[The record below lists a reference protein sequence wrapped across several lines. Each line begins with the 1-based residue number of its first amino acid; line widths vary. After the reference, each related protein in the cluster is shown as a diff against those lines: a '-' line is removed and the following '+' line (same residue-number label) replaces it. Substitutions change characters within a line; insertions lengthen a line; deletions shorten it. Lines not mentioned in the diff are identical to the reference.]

1 LKGAAAVANAFET
14 VILKM
19 RDLGMFQF
27 LLPFML
33 TATIFYGLLRKSKI
47 FGEEFRAIT
56 VNAVVALVAAFMVWA
71 APIILGVNIE
81 TGLAAFFLQGMSATL
96 ILLVGL
102 MMTSMFFPPDL
113 AAEARRVQ
121 ETWRGSARRRNHN
134 RDCHSDIERDDKHI
148 PACRDQVRNRR
159 GHIALGRDHIQHTYG
174 VAAARHRGRARIG
187 RRRERQG
194 QELIVWQGSRI

>member
-113 AAEARRVQ
+113 AAELQ
-121 ETWRGSARRRNHN
+121 KLEGFK
-134 RDCHSDIERDDKHI
+134 KH
-148 PACRDQVRNRR
+148 
-159 GHIALGRDHIQHTYG
+159 G
-174 VAAARHRGRARIG
+174 VAVLVAAIITVIA
-187 RRRERQG
+187 
-194 QELIVWQGSRI
+194 IVISSGMINIFLPAGIRFGTGGDISLSDETMSSILMVLLLLGTVAVLVWGGTGKKD

>member
-1 LKGAAAVANAFET
+1 MKGAAAVANAFET

-113 AAEARRVQ
+113 AAELQ
-121 ETWRGSARRRNHN
+121 KLEGFK
-134 RDCHSDIERDDKHI
+134 KH
-148 PACRDQVRNRR
+148 
-159 GHIALGRDHIQHTYG
+159 G
-174 VAAARHRGRARIG
+174 VAVLVAAIITVIA
-187 RRRERQG
+187 
-194 QELIVWQGSRI
+194 IVISSGMINIFLPAGIRFGTGGDISLSDETMSSILMVLLLLGTVAVLVWGGTGKKD

>member
-1 LKGAAAVANAFET
+1 MANAFET

-113 AAEARRVQ
+113 AAELQ
-121 ETWRGSARRRNHN
+121 KLEGFK
-134 RDCHSDIERDDKHI
+134 KH
-148 PACRDQVRNRR
+148 
-159 GHIALGRDHIQHTYG
+159 G
-174 VAAARHRGRARIG
+174 VAVLVAAIITVIA
-187 RRRERQG
+187 
-194 QELIVWQGSRI
+194 IVISSGMINIFLPAGIRFGTGGDISLSDETMSSILMVLLLLGTVAVLVWGGTGKKD

>member
-33 TATIFYGLLRKSKI
+33 TATIFYGLLRKSRI

-81 TGLAAFFLQGMSATL
+81 TSLAAFFLQGTSATL

-102 MMTSMFFPPDL
+102 MMASMFFPPDL
-113 AAEARRVQ
+113 AAELQ
-121 ETWRGSARRRNHN
+121 KLEGFK
-134 RDCHSDIERDDKHI
+134 KH
-148 PACRDQVRNRR
+148 
-159 GHIALGRDHIQHTYG
+159 G
-174 VAAARHRGRARIG
+174 VAVLVAAIITVIA
-187 RRRERQG
+187 
-194 QELIVWQGSRI
+194 IVISSGMINIFLPAGIRFGTGGDISLSDETMSSILMVLLLLGTVAVLVLGGTGKKD

>member
-1 LKGAAAVANAFET
+1 MANAFET

-33 TATIFYGLLRKSKI
+33 TATIFYGLLRKSRI

-81 TGLAAFFLQGMSATL
+81 TSLAAFFLQGTSATL

-102 MMTSMFFPPDL
+102 MMASMFFPPDL
-113 AAEARRVQ
+113 AAELQ
-121 ETWRGSARRRNHN
+121 KLEGFK
-134 RDCHSDIERDDKHI
+134 KH
-148 PACRDQVRNRR
+148 
-159 GHIALGRDHIQHTYG
+159 G
-174 VAAARHRGRARIG
+174 VAVLVAAIITVIA
-187 RRRERQG
+187 
-194 QELIVWQGSRI
+194 IVISSGMINIFLPAGIRFGTGGDISLSDETMSSILMVLLLLGTVAVLVWGGGNDKGKS

>member
-1 LKGAAAVANAFET
+1 MVNAFET

-33 TATIFYGLLRKSKI
+33 TATIFYGLLRKSRI

-81 TGLAAFFLQGMSATL
+81 TSLASFFLQGTSATL
-96 ILLVGL
+96 VLLVGL
-102 MMTSMFFPPDL
+102 MMASMFFPPDL
-113 AAEARRVQ
+113 AAELQ
-121 ETWRGSARRRNHN
+121 KLEGFK
-134 RDCHSDIERDDKHI
+134 KH
-148 PACRDQVRNRR
+148 
-159 GHIALGRDHIQHTYG
+159 G
-174 VAAARHRGRARIG
+174 VAVLIAAIAVMVVILLTSGLINIFLPAGFRFGTGGDLSLSDETVSSALMIFLLIG
-187 RRRERQG
+187 TVAVLVLG
-194 QELIVWQGSRI
+194 GGNDKGKG